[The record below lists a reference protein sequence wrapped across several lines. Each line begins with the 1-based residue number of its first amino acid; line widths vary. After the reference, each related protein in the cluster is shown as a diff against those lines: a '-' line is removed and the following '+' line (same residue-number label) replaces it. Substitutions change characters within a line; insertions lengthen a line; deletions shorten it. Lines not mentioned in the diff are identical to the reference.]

1 MCCILYTEPLENT
14 LEFRPR
20 KILKSCGRLTII
32 SQVFL
37 LFCIRCIMLP
47 FMVNED
53 VYIEFHSFSVTMV
66 GCRTAD
72 SGL

>member
-1 MCCILYTEPLENT
+1 
-14 LEFRPR
+14 
-20 KILKSCGRLTII
+20 
-32 SQVFL
+32 
-37 LFCIRCIMLP
+37 
-47 FMVNED
+47 MVNED